1 MVSNTCGG
9 ACTPLRKLRRDI
21 VNASPK
27 PAGKNLNLVA
37 YMRENGV
44 VFILLCAA
52 AGITI
57 VLKKLDAK
65 AAIAAIIIG
74 FATWLGTGYTGIAL
88 LAAFFIIAMLA
99 TSWKM
104 RTKQQAGLAEHH
116 RGQRTAA
123 QVIANGGVAAI
134 LSLLSFAFW
143 QHQPLL
149 LLMIASSLS
158 SATAD
163 TVSSELGNVYG
174 RKFYNITSF
183 KKDIR
188 GLNGVISFEGTMIGM
203 AGSSLIALVYTV
215 QTGLAIHWLWIV
227 IAGTT
232 GNLTDSV
239 LGATLERRHIISNDV
254 VNFLNTLTGALAG
267 LMLYYL

>member
-1 MVSNTCGG
+1 MWQHG
-9 ACTPLRKLRRDI
+9 I
-21 VNASPK
+21 
-27 PAGKNLNLVA
+27 
-37 YMRENGV
+37 

-52 AGITI
+52 AI
-57 VLKKLDAK
+57 VAIVFKKLDAK
-65 AAIAAIIIG
+65 AAVAAVVIG
-74 FATWLGTGYTGIAL
+74 FIAWLGEGYTGIAL
-88 LAAFFIIAMLA
+88 LATFFVAGTLA

-104 RTKQQAGLAEHH
+104 RTKQQAGLAEQH

-134 LSLLSFAFW
+134 LSLFSFLSAE
-143 QHQPLL
+143 HHALL
-149 LLMIASSLS
+149 LLMVASSLS

-174 RKFYNITSF
+174 RKFYNIINF

-188 GLNGVISFEGTMIGM
+188 GLNGVVSFEGAMIGV
-203 AGSSLIALVYTV
+203 AGSSLIALVY
-215 QTGLAIHWLWIV
+215 AIQAGFTIHFFWIV
-227 IAGTT
+227 IAGTA

-239 LGATLERRHIISNDV
+239 LGAALERKHILNNDA
-254 VNFLNTLTGALAG
+254 VNFLNTLTGALVG

>member
-1 MVSNTCGG
+1 MWQHG
-9 ACTPLRKLRRDI
+9 I
-21 VNASPK
+21 
-27 PAGKNLNLVA
+27 
-37 YMRENGV
+37 

-52 AGITI
+52 AIVAI

-65 AAIAAIIIG
+65 AAVAAVVIG
-74 FATWLGTGYTGIAL
+74 FIAWLGEGYTGIAL
-88 LAAFFIIAMLA
+88 LATFFVAGTLA

-104 RTKQQAGLAEHH
+104 RTKQKAGLAEQH

-134 LSLLSFAFW
+134 LSLFSFLSAE
-143 QHQPLL
+143 HHALL
-149 LLMIASSLS
+149 LLMVASSLS

-174 RKFYNITSF
+174 RKFYNIINF

-188 GLNGVISFEGTMIGM
+188 GLNGVVSFEGTMIGV
-203 AGSSLIALVYTV
+203 AGSSLIALVY
-215 QTGLAIHWLWIV
+215 AIQAGFTIHFLWIV
-227 IAGTT
+227 IAGTA

-239 LGATLERRHIISNDV
+239 LGAALERKHILNNDA
-254 VNFLNTLTGALAG
+254 VNFLNTLTGALVG